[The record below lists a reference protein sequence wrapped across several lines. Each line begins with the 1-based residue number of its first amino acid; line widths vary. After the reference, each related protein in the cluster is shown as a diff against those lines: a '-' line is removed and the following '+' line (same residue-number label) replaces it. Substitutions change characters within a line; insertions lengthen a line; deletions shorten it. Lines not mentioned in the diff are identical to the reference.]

1 METERKDILNTIVAE
16 ADKINS
22 TLNNLHAKFISHN
35 SSVADEVGYAMKAL
49 ELAMEIIVRNTNFKT
64 NKIDPYIFERVKCD
78 QLTSD
83 LKRVGLLSRQLEREI
98 NHHDTSSA
106 IR

>member
-1 METERKDILNTIVAE
+1 MEVEVKDMLSSIVAE
-16 ADKINS
+16 ADKINR

-35 SSVADEVGYAMKAL
+35 SSIADEVGYAMKAL
-49 ELAMEIIVRNTNFKT
+49 ELAMEIIVRNTDFKT
-64 NKIDPYIFERVKCD
+64 NKIDPYVFERVKCD

-83 LKRVGLLSRQLEREI
+83 LKRIGLLSRQLEREI
-98 NHHDTSSA
+98 NHHYKYS